1 MLVLGIETATEHS
14 SVALVEAA
22 NEVAAWREVSR
33 QDLCRRLAAE
43 AGHLLARAA
52 QQGSLPA
59 SGGRAPLP
67 SAAQFRNLDLIAVGL
82 GPGSFTSL
90 RVGLA
95 TAKAFA
101 FALDKPLVGVSSL
114 EAMCWQERDRLPG
127 LACPVLDARRGEL
140 YAAVYRT
147 SAESLQLAAPE
158 FVATPEALAEKL
170 AQLGEPVALF
180 GQTDCLTDE
189 QAEAFTEKR
198 VTVWREQVSSGAPLW
213 DPEGPIRGPEGQ
225 LRCPPVVLP
234 DALAVAELGRARF
247 QARGPDDIAPL
258 RPIYVRMSYAEEAA
272 SIDLGLR

>member
-1 MLVLGIETATEHS
+1 MLVLGIETATDHS

-22 NEVAAWREVSR
+22 NEVAAWREVTR

-43 AGHLLARAA
+43 AAHLLARAA
-52 QQGSLPA
+52 QQGSA
-59 SGGRAPLP
+59 APLP

-198 VTVWREQVSSGAPLW
+198 VTVWREQVSRGA
-213 DPEGPIRGPEGQ
+213 Q

-234 DALAVAELGRARF
+234 DALAVAELGRTRF